1 MNLNTAEASDVPRNV
16 PALGPDE
23 LLTTTRSVRRRLDLD
38 RPVAPE
44 LLTEC
49 LELALQA
56 PSGSNRQAWHWVFVT
71 DPALKRELADLYRQC
86 FEAAYGPDVVP
97 GMTDA
102 ERRMWLSARY
112 LADNFDRV
120 PVILIPCQWGRPD
133 SASLAGQASYWGSLL
148 PAVWSFMLALRSR
161 GLGSA
166 WTTLH
171 LNRER
176 EAAELLGIP
185 YARCAQAAMIPVAHT
200 RGLEFKPGLR
210 KPSDTIV
217 HWDRW

>member
-1 MNLNTAEASDVPRNV
+1 MNTSAYRLT
-16 PALGPDE
+16 PDE

-38 RPVAPE
+38 RPVE
-44 LLTEC
+44 HDVLTEC

-71 DPALKRELADLYRQC
+71 DPAQKEALAELYREC
-86 FEAAYGPDVVP
+86 FTAAYGPDVVP
-97 GMTDA
+97 EMTQT
-102 ERRMWLSARY
+102 EQRMWLSARY
-112 LADNFDRV
+112 LADNFSRA

-133 SASLAGQASYWGSLL
+133 TESVPGQAAYWGSLL

-171 LNRER
+171 LHRER
-176 EAAELLGIP
+176 DAAELLGIP
-185 YARCAQAAMIPVAHT
+185 YARCAQAAMIPIAYT
-200 RGLEFKPGLR
+200 KGLEFRPGPR
-210 KPSDTIV
+210 KPSAEIV

>member
-1 MNLNTAEASDVPRNV
+1 MNSAAISLT
-16 PALGPDE
+16 PDE

-38 RPVAPE
+38 RPVGPSV
-44 LLTEC
+44 LTEC

-71 DPALKRELADLYRQC
+71 DPVRKTALADIYREC
-86 FEAAYGPDVVP
+86 FGAAYGPDVVP
-97 GMTDA
+97 DMTDV

-112 LADNFDRV
+112 LADNFGRV

-133 SASLAGQASYWGSLL
+133 AASQAQQASYWGSLL

-171 LNRER
+171 LQRER
-176 EAAELLGIP
+176 EAADLLGIP
-185 YARCAQAAMIPVAHT
+185 YTRCAQAAMVPIAYT
-200 RGLEFKPGLR
+200 RGLEFKPGPR
-210 KPSDTIV
+210 KPTASIL
-217 HWDRW
+217 HWNHW

>member
-1 MNLNTAEASDVPRNV
+1 MYSLS
-16 PALGPDE
+16 PDQ

-38 RPVAPE
+38 RAVEREVLA
-44 LLTEC
+44 EC

-56 PSGSNRQAWHWVFVT
+56 PSGSNRQAWHWVFVA
-71 DPALKRELADLYRQC
+71 DPAVKAALAGLYREC
-86 FEAAYGPDVVP
+86 FAAAYGPEVVP
-97 GMTDA
+97 EMTET

-112 LADNFDRV
+112 LADNFGRA

-133 SASLAGQASYWGSLL
+133 AASVPEQAAYWGSLL

-171 LNRER
+171 LHRER
-176 EAAELLGIP
+176 ETAELLGIP
-185 YARCAQAAMIPVAHT
+185 YARCAQAAMIPIAYT
-200 RGLEFKPGLR
+200 KGLDFKPGPR
-210 KPSDTIV
+210 KPSAAIM
-217 HWDRW
+217 HWDCW

>member
-1 MNLNTAEASDVPRNV
+1 VNSPTHSLT
-16 PALGPDE
+16 PDE

-38 RPVAPE
+38 RAVGRE
-44 LLTEC
+44 VLTEC

-71 DPALKRELADLYRQC
+71 DPAVKDALAGLYREC
-86 FEAAYGPDVVP
+86 FAAAYGPDVVP
-97 GMTDA
+97 EMTEL

-112 LADNFDRV
+112 LADNLGRA

-133 SASLAGQASYWGSLL
+133 AAGVPEQAAYWGSLL

-171 LNRER
+171 LHREQQ
-176 EAAELLGIP
+176 AAELLGIP
-185 YARCAQAAMIPVAHT
+185 YARCAQAAMIPIAYT
-200 RGLEFKPGLR
+200 QGLDFKPGPR
-210 KPSDTIV
+210 KPSAAMV

>member
-1 MNLNTAEASDVPRNV
+1 MNSTAIS
-16 PALGPDE
+16 LTPDE

-38 RPVAPE
+38 RPVSPSV
-44 LLTEC
+44 LTEC

-71 DPALKRELADLYRQC
+71 DPALKNALADIYREC
-86 FEAAYGPDVVP
+86 FAAAYGPDVVP
-97 GMTDA
+97 DMTDV

-112 LADNFDRV
+112 LADNFGRV

-133 SASLAGQASYWGSLL
+133 AASQAQQASYWGSLL

-171 LNRER
+171 LQRER
-176 EAAELLGIP
+176 EAADLLGIP
-185 YARCAQAAMIPVAHT
+185 YTRCAQAAMVPIAYT
-200 RGLEFKPGLR
+200 RGLEFKPGPR
-210 KPSDTIV
+210 KPTASIL
-217 HWDRW
+217 HWNHW

>member
-1 MNLNTAEASDVPRNV
+1 MTPINFT
-16 PALGPDE
+16 PDE
-23 LLTTTRSVRRRLDLD
+23 LLTTTRSVRRRLDLG
-38 RPVAPE
+38 RPVGREVVA
-44 LLTEC
+44 EC

-71 DPALKRELADLYRQC
+71 DPAVKRELAGLYRDC
-86 FEAAYGPDVVP
+86 FTDAYGPDVVP
-97 GMTDA
+97 EMSDL

-112 LADNFDRV
+112 LADNFQNV
-120 PVILIPCQWGRPD
+120 PVILVPCQWGRPD
-133 SASLAGQASYWGSLL
+133 RAAPAEQAGYWGSLL

-171 LNRER
+171 LRKER
-176 EAAELLGIP
+176 EAAALLGIP
-185 YARCAQAAMIPVAHT
+185 YEQCAQGAMIPIAYT
-200 RGLEFKPGLR
+200 TGLDFKPGPR
-210 KPSDTIV
+210 RPADQIV

>member
-1 MNLNTAEASDVPRNV
+1 MTPINFT
-16 PALGPDE
+16 PDE
-23 LLTTTRSVRRRLDLD
+23 LLTTTRSVRRRLDLG
-38 RPVAPE
+38 RPVGREVVA
-44 LLTEC
+44 EC

-71 DPALKRELADLYRQC
+71 DPAVKRELAGLYRDC
-86 FEAAYGPDVVP
+86 FTEAYGPDVVP
-97 GMTDA
+97 EMSDL

-112 LADNFDRV
+112 LADNFQNV
-120 PVILIPCQWGRPD
+120 PVILVPCQWGRPD
-133 SASLAGQASYWGSLL
+133 AAAAAEQAGYWGSLL

-171 LNRER
+171 LRKER
-176 EAAELLGIP
+176 EAAALLGIP
-185 YARCAQAAMIPVAHT
+185 YERCAQGAMIPIAYT
-200 RGLEFKPGLR
+200 RGLDFKPGPR
-210 KPSDTIV
+210 RPADQIV